1 LLAVKSRA
9 HQYGYSDI
17 ENAAERLLEMM
28 ESKRGD
34 EIRKRNPA
42 RG

>member
-28 ESKRGD
+28 ESKR
-34 EIRKRNPA
+34 ESQAWNPSYH
-42 RG
+42 